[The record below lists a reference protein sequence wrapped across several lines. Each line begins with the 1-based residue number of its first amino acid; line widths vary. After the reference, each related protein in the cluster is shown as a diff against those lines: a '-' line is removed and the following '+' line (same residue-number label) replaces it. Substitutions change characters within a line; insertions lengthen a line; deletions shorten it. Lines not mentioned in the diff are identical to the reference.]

1 VVYGRLADREALS
14 RKYPE
19 GFVAGGCYVE
29 SVEDPGPDRSCRRCG
44 RRFRS
49 GGSPAEIWLGRVV
62 RGRPPA
68 LSPQACVEL
77 HAALAPPST
86 AERLGLPTDDPGR
99 AIRAIFAQPDAGHV
113 QDQLEV
119 IAGML
124 GRQFPKLERM
134 LRDSAEDL
142 LAFTAFPVGH
152 WKKIWSAGLAPG
164 ERVGGQHAGGR
175 VEPAPGSLR
184 PQGPAGR
191 R

>member
-1 VVYGRLADREALS
+1 VQLVIADA
-14 RKYPE
+14 
-19 GFVAGGCYVE
+19 
-29 SVEDPGPDRSCRRCG
+29 
-44 RRFRS
+44 
-49 GGSPAEIWLGRVV
+49 
-62 RGRPPA
+62 
-68 LSPQACVEL
+68 
-77 HAALAPPST
+77 H
-86 AERLGLPTDDPGR
+86 LGLHQAVAAVMAGAAVQRCRVLLRNVLASVPKGSAEMIAA
-99 AIRAIFAQPDAGHV
+99 AIRTIFAQPDAAHV

-184 PQGPAGR
+184 PQGLAGR

>member
-1 VVYGRLADREALS
+1 VQLVIADA
-14 RKYPE
+14 
-19 GFVAGGCYVE
+19 
-29 SVEDPGPDRSCRRCG
+29 
-44 RRFRS
+44 
-49 GGSPAEIWLGRVV
+49 
-62 RGRPPA
+62 
-68 LSPQACVEL
+68 
-77 HAALAPPST
+77 H
-86 AERLGLPTDDPGR
+86 LGLRQAVAAVTAGAAVQRCRVHFLRNVLASVPKGSAEMIAA
-99 AIRAIFAQPDAGHV
+99 AIRTIFAQPDAAHV

-184 PQGPAGR
+184 PQGLAGR